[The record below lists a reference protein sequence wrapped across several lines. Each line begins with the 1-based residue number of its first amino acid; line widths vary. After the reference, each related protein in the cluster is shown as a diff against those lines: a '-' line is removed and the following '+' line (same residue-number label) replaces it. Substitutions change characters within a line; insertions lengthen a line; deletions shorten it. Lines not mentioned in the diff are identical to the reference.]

1 MRVKLWRVAIF
12 AAIAV
17 AVALAA
23 VSAEAEA
30 TWDQI
35 KRTGKLRYGAVDY
48 PPNWYR
54 DKTSGK
60 WTGFLV
66 EMVEDVAKEMGV
78 EAVPVETTWATC
90 VLDLQS
96 NKTDL
101 QFGLQATPKRALVID
116 FAGPAYNLY
125 WYAVNHNGFKAST
138 WEDYNKPEVKVAAM
152 LGSAD
157 VVILQKVAPKATR
170 IELNDVAS
178 TALAVTSGRADAMVT
193 AVFGALVAKNRNP
206 DLGDFVLP
214 MPTVYLPSYVGLRRE
229 DNNTLQKFLQA
240 WAEWNIC
247 WVTRRR
253 ASRNISKAP
262 AQRIFRTT
270 SGSECAEGQCSGPP
284 SPGALKVTPYAL
296 SLGSGDGA
304 RRYGPLVARHRHH
317 APLFGRDGRGRHLNR
332 CLLRSSIA
340 RPKALADPAA

>member
-1 MRVKLWRVAIF
+1 MRVKLWPVAIF
-12 AAIAV
+12 ATIAA

-23 VSAEAEA
+23 VSAEAES

-35 KRTGKLRYGAVDY
+35 KRTGKLRYGAIEY
-48 PPNWYR
+48 TPYWYR
-54 DKTSGK
+54 DKATGK
-60 WTGFLV
+60 WTGALV
-66 EMVEDVAKEMGV
+66 EMVEDVAKEIGV
-78 EAVPVETTWATC
+78 EAVPVETTWASC

-125 WYAVNHNGFKAST
+125 WYAVNHNGFTASV

-157 VVILQKVAPKATR
+157 VVILQKVAPRATR
-170 IELNDVAS
+170 VELSDVAA

-214 MPTVYLPSYVGLRRE
+214 TPTVYLPSYVGLRRE
-229 DNNTLQKFLQA
+229 DNNTLQKFLHA
-240 WAEWNIC
+240 WAEWN
-247 WVTRRR
+247 
-253 ASRNISKAP
+253 N
-262 AQRIFRTT
+262 
-270 SGSECAEGQCSGPP
+270 
-284 SPGALKVTPYAL
+284 L
-296 SLGSGDGA
+296 LGYTEA
-304 RRYGPLVARHRHH
+304 W
-317 APLFGRDGRGRHLNR
+317 
-332 CLLRSSIA
+332 
-340 RPKALADPAA
+340 

>member
-1 MRVKLWRVAIF
+1 MIRCAGESVHGRNLAAFAPRDTMEEAGSKETHHGRERYMRTKLSLVSIF
-12 AAIAV
+12 AAIA
-17 AVALAA
+17 AVVMLEAA
-23 VSAEAEA
+23 PAAAES

-35 KRTGKLRYGAVDY
+35 KRTGQLRYGAIDY

-66 EMVEDVAKEMGV
+66 EMVEDIAKEMGV

-125 WYAVNHNGFKAST
+125 WYAVNHKGLKATT

-170 IELNDVAS
+170 VELNDVAS
-178 TALAVTSGRADAMVT
+178 IALAVTSGRADAMVT

-214 MPTVYLPSYVGLRRE
+214 TPTVYLPSYVGLRRE
-229 DNNTLQKFLQA
+229 DNNTLQKFLHT
-240 WAEWNIC
+240 WAEWNNLLGYTEGRIKKYLESAGA
-247 WVTRRR
+247 T
-253 ASRNISKAP
+253 NIP
-262 AQRIFRTT
+262 ENVRF
-270 SGSECAEGQCSGPP
+270 
-284 SPGALKVTPYAL
+284 
-296 SLGSGDGA
+296 
-304 RRYGPLVARHRHH
+304 
-317 APLFGRDGRGRHLNR
+317 
-332 CLLRSSIA
+332 
-340 RPKALADPAA
+340 

>member
-1 MRVKLWRVAIF
+1 MRAKLSLVAIF
-12 AAIAV
+12 TAIA
-17 AVALAA
+17 AA
-23 VSAEAEA
+23 VVLAGLPAAADS

-35 KRTGKLRYGAVDY
+35 KRTGKLRYGAGAY

-66 EMVEDVAKEMGV
+66 EMVEDIAKEMGV

-96 NKTDL
+96 NKTDV

-125 WYAVNHNGFKAST
+125 WYAVNHNGFKASA

-170 IELNDVAS
+170 VEL
-178 TALAVTSGRADAMVT
+178 ADAAAT
-193 AVFGALVAKNRNP
+193 GLVAKNRNP

-214 MPTVYLPSYVGLRRE
+214 TPTVYLPSYVGLRRE

-240 WAEWNIC
+240 WAEWNNLLGYTDARIRKYLESAGA
-247 WVTRRR
+247 T
-253 ASRNISKAP
+253 NIP
-262 AQRIFRTT
+262 ENVRF
-270 SGSECAEGQCSGPP
+270 
-284 SPGALKVTPYAL
+284 
-296 SLGSGDGA
+296 
-304 RRYGPLVARHRHH
+304 
-317 APLFGRDGRGRHLNR
+317 
-332 CLLRSSIA
+332 
-340 RPKALADPAA
+340 

>member
-1 MRVKLWRVAIF
+1 M
-12 AAIAV
+12 
-17 AVALAA
+17 LAA
-23 VSAEAEA
+23 VPAAAES

-35 KRTGKLRYGAVDY
+35 KRTGQLRYGAIDY

-54 DKTSGK
+54 DKTTGK

-66 EMVEDVAKEMGV
+66 EMVEDIAKEMGV

-125 WYAVNHNGFKAST
+125 WYAVNHKGFKAST

-170 IELNDVAS
+170 VELNDVAS
-178 TALAVTSGRADAMVT
+178 DRARRHLGTRRCDGHRRLRSARREEPQPGSRRLRAADADR
-193 AVFGALVAKNRNP
+193 LSS
-206 DLGDFVLP
+206 L
-214 MPTVYLPSYVGLRRE
+214 LRRLAARGQQHPAKVSAGLGRVE
-229 DNNTLQKFLQA
+229 QFARLHGGPHQEISRK
-240 WAEWNIC
+240 
-247 WVTRRR
+247 RRR
-253 ASRNISKAP
+253 DEHSGKRPVLSES
-262 AQRIFRTT
+262 QR
-270 SGSECAEGQCSGPP
+270 
-284 SPGALKVTPYAL
+284 
-296 SLGSGDGA
+296 
-304 RRYGPLVARHRHH
+304 
-317 APLFGRDGRGRHLNR
+317 
-332 CLLRSSIA
+332 
-340 RPKALADPAA
+340 PAAGVRRSRLR